1 MEGRMMMADDGG
13 YAFPN
18 PALANEAFQP
28 SYDMGG
34 MSLRDW
40 LAGQAVASGACNG
53 FVPEQ
58 TLAEWFG
65 DETGIRTER
74 IVARQAVA
82 IADALIAALATS

>member
-1 MEGRMMMADDGG
+1 MADDGG
-13 YAFPN
+13 NAFPVFD
-18 PALANEAFQP
+18 PAAPASDFAWTN
-28 SYDMGG
+28 G

-40 LAGQAVASGACNG
+40 FAGQAVASGACNG
-53 FVPEQ
+53 SVPEQ

-82 IADALIAALATS
+82 IADALIAALAT